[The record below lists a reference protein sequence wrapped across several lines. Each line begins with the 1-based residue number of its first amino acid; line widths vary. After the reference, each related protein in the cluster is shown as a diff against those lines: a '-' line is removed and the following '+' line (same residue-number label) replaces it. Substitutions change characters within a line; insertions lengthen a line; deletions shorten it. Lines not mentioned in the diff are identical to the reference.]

1 MVERRRSCVFCL
13 HENRLLA
20 IELEDPTT
28 RKRFWSLP
36 GGAIEAGET
45 ASEAAIRETFEET
58 GYRVQLTSRG
68 FPTSYHF
75 RWNCQT
81 YDCTTYWFTAEL
93 KPTLPAVVDDA
104 TYLLKR
110 QWLPWP
116 KSDFLFSNNPAFNEA
131 FERLSST

>member
-13 HENRLLA
+13 HESRLLA

-36 GGAIEAGET
+36 GGAIETGET
-45 ASEAAIRETFEET
+45 ASEAAIRETSEET
-58 GYRVQLTSRG
+58 GYQVELTSRG
-68 FPTSYHF
+68 FSTNYQF

-81 YDCTTYWFTAEL
+81 YDCKTYWFTAEL
-93 KPTLPAVVDDA
+93 EPTSPAVVDDA

-131 FERLSST
+131 FEQLSST

>member
-20 IELEDPTT
+20 VELEDPTT

-36 GGAIEAGET
+36 GGAIETGET

-58 GYRVQLTSRG
+58 GYQVELTSRG
-68 FPTSYHF
+68 FSTNYQF

-81 YDCTTYWFTAEL
+81 YDCKTYWFTAEL
-93 KPTLPAVVDDA
+93 EPTSPAVVDDA
-104 TYLLKR
+104 SYLLKR

-131 FERLSST
+131 FEQLSST

>member
-13 HENRLLA
+13 HESRLLA

-58 GYRVQLTSRG
+58 GYQVQLTSKG
-68 FPTSYHF
+68 FSTGYQF
-75 RWNCQT
+75 RWSSQT
-81 YDCTTYWFTAEL
+81 YNCTTYWFTAEL
-93 KPTLPAVVDDA
+93 KPILPAVVDDE
-104 TYLLKR
+104 TYLINR

-131 FERLSST
+131 FKRFSNT